1 MALADL
7 LRAFERDAEVEVRAI
22 AERAAAE
29 ASRVTAAAA
38 RGRGERRARAPR
50 RRRAAAR
57 RRTRTDRACVRR
69 RRDRRGPPRADRRR
83 AGASVGHAD
92 RRDARDAARPRVAS
106 ARVRGARAGARAM
119 TAVAAR
125 ARGLVTRMLSVEV
138 LADLARGADR
148 AALARLGLGEERR
161 SRRASVRGLAAGMAT
176 HRRLASAVATPRL
189 PARTLEQLAAA
200 PTLAA
205 VAAELADAAHPYARV
220 IAAAALPI
228 DLFALELAL
237 AHRFAEL
244 AAPRDGALR
253 VYFAQL
259 VDADNTA
266 AALAIATRGRGLTAE
281 AVDAAFVPGGRRV
294 TRAVFRTACSGDA
307 TAVLAK
313 ALAGTPLAAALFAAT
328 PGALEG
334 ATLAWP

>member
-1 MALADL
+1 
-7 LRAFERDAEVEVRAI
+7 
-22 AERAAAE
+22 
-29 ASRVTAAAA
+29 
-38 RGRGERRARAPR
+38 
-50 RRRAAAR
+50 
-57 RRTRTDRACVRR
+57 
-69 RRDRRGPPRADRRR
+69 
-83 AGASVGHAD
+83 
-92 RRDARDAARPRVAS
+92 
-106 ARVRGARAGARAM
+106 M

-138 LADLARGADR
+138 LADLERGADR
-148 AALARLGLGEERR
+148 AALARLGLGEDATALERAARDRLAEDLALLVRR
-161 SRRASVRGLAAGMAT
+161 STALDLIVLDEDRRSLRAIVRGLAAGMAT

-205 VAAELADAAHPYARV
+205 VATELADAGHPYARV
-220 IAAAALPI
+220 IAEAALPI

-244 AAPRDGALR
+244 AEPRDGALR

-334 ATLAWP
+334 ATLAWQLAIQARLRRSAPLSLAPAIYTLLRRRDEARHLRKAAWQLALGGAR